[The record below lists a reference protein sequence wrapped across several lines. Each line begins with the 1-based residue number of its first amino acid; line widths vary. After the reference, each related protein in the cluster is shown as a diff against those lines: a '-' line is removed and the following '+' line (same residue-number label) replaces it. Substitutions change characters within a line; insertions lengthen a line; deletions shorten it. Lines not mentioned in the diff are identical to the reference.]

1 MSTPLSATI
10 LISSGISSTEISA
23 VSSTYT
29 VLPDDVKTRGNVLA
43 AAIAVAAVGM
53 LIVGICVLILF
64 IAMRRHKKQKDG
76 FRIDLEQPT
85 NAEATISGPL
95 DLQKGGLRTLTLA
108 HRAMVATGPTSKPPK
123 QTSKD
128 VGLRELVLPELAK
141 SRKTSRSNNVEEARR
156 SGRTQLPLAT
166 VSKPFPSYQGGS
178 LS

>member
-1 MSTPLSATI
+1 MSTPLATTI
-10 LISSGISSTEISA
+10 LLSFGISSTAMSA
-23 VSSTYT
+23 VSSTST
-29 VLPDDVKTRGNVLA
+29 ALPDEVKTRGNALA

-53 LIVGICVLILF
+53 LIVGICVFILYTA
-64 IAMRRHKKQKDG
+64 IRGHRKQNG
-76 FRIDLEQPT
+76 GLRIDLEQHT

-108 HRAMVATGPTSKPPK
+108 HRAVVTTGHTFISPK

-128 VGLRELVLPELAK
+128 VGLRVLVLPELAK
-141 SRKTSRSNNVEEARR
+141 SRKTSTSSSVEDAHR

-166 VSKPFPSYQGGS
+166 VSKPFPSYQGRS